1 MESTRADC
9 RVQRPGVGGRR
20 ALPSADD
27 APCAPGHEQRSRNDG
42 LVVVQRHGY
51 CLDMRM
57 TQSSHPTL
65 ASGSA
70 DRDGVQR
77 YRKRMAARFASDYFR
92 PLAGPLVAS
101 SIGIGTYLGDCSE
114 TDDARYTRTVRHAL
128 RSGINLVDSAIN
140 YRCQRSERAVGAA
153 IREALAAGEVE
164 RDEIVVCTKGGYLPL
179 DGTPPASRAEYKT
192 YIQREFF
199 DTGVISAGELVADGH
214 CIAPEYLNHQ
224 IDSSRE
230 NLGVRVIDLYYLH
243 NPEQQLDA
251 LSPTEFQHRVRRAFE
266 TLEQRVAD
274 GDITSY
280 GCATWQ
286 GFRLDSGARG
296 YLSLVDLVTIAQSVA
311 GDGHHFSTVQLP
323 INLAMPEAMRSANQC
338 LPGGRWVPLLE
349 AAAELGISVVASAS
363 LLQGKLASALPQQVR
378 DAFPALATDS
388 ARALAFVRSL
398 PGVTTALVG
407 MKSTEHVDQNLQ
419 AGV

>member
-1 MESTRADC
+1 M
-9 RVQRPGVGGRR
+9 
-20 ALPSADD
+20 
-27 APCAPGHEQRSRNDG
+27 
-42 LVVVQRHGY
+42 VVQLRGY

-65 ASGSA
+65 AAGSA
-70 DRDGVQR
+70 DREGTQR
-77 YRKRMAARFASDYFR
+77 YRKRTATRFAADFFR
-92 PLAGPLVAS
+92 PLAGELVAS
-101 SIGIGTYLGDCSE
+101 SIGIGTYLGDCNE
-114 TDDARYTRTVRHAL
+114 TDDARYIQTVRHAL
-128 RSGINLVDSAIN
+128 RSGINLLDSAIN
-140 YRCQRSERAVGAA
+140 YRCQRSERAVGTA
-153 IREALAAGEVE
+153 IREGLAAAEIE

-179 DGTPPASRAEYKT
+179 DGTSPASRADYKA
-192 YIQREFF
+192 YIQQEFL
-199 DTGVISAGELVADGH
+199 DTGVINPGELVAEGH
-214 CIAPEYLNHQ
+214 CIAPQYLNHQ

-251 LSPTEFQHRVRRAFE
+251 VTPTEFQHRVRRAFE
-266 TLEQRVAD
+266 SLEQRVAD
-274 GDITSY
+274 GDIGSY

-286 GFRLDSGARG
+286 GFRLDPGTRG

-311 GDGHHFSTVQLP
+311 GDDHHFSTGQLP

-338 LPGGRWVPLLE
+338 LPGGRWVPLLD

-363 LLQGKLASALPQQVR
+363 LLQGKLTAALPQQVR
-378 DAFPALATDS
+378 DAFPALTTDA

-398 PGVTTALVG
+398 PGITAALVG
-407 MKSTEHVDQNLQ
+407 MKSTEHVEQNLQ